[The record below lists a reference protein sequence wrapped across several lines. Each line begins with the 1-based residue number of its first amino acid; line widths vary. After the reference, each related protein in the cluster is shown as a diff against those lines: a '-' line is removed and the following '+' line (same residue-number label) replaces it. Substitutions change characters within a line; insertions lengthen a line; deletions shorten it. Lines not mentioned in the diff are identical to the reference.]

1 MAYSSHPCAS
11 SVRPLCDSQYREAAI
26 RAVNQAEKQLANS
39 SFEAEL
45 ARLDHEYKLKQVKLQ
60 ESYLAATAH
69 ANISIVTS
77 SVTLPSTSPAVFPTC
92 SRQFSNNLHY
102 QDPIAAPSVSPMSN
116 CLPPASHY
124 PVPPSH
130 QNSRVSLLPPHIAQ
144 QSYTV
149 HGSPQSHY
157 PVPPSHQNSRVSLL
171 PPHIAQQSYTAH
183 CSPQL
188 HYPSSTPPLPGIS
201 SIPPT
206 TCLSQ
211 DSFFPSQ
218 SFSTVYPNAP
228 MSQGYPKSQFPFSQ
242 HLSDSVSISSHPPNS
257 CISNS
262 VHVDT
267 SVPPPSFPPTHNL
280 DFNVP
285 MLHKMT
291 NPSNPHCK
299 LSELFSS
306 NISINVS
313 SSSSSGS
320 SFEPH
325 SASQVSSLDS
335 QVPASTC
342 LEPCTLETSSP
353 PQLSSDVIHDDKDMT
368 EVASDSYFIQDE
380 ILSIS
385 DSSVQES
392 SSVQGTCSVQ
402 ESSSVQQTCSVQE
415 SSDHHIENV
424 IPVKLCDKPELSL
437 NDDASSL
444 CLFDPHGSL
453 VLDLSVS
460 KDYKHPEDELFDIGH
475 CYLVTQLFYHIQLH
489 KLCSFQQFYVTES
502 YANCFRYYW
511 FPDKSSRGIDLK
523 SVKGDIIQFTSSL
536 FSHSIDVVIF
546 ICIRLT

>member
-1 MAYSSHPCAS
+1 MAYSSPPYVPEAS
-11 SVRPLCDSQYREAAI
+11 SMRSSDGYRPLCDSQYREAAI

-39 SFEAEL
+39 SFKAEL

-60 ESYLAATAH
+60 ESYLAAKAH
-69 ANISIVTS
+69 ANISIVSS
-77 SVTLPSTSPAVFPTC
+77 SVTVPSTSPVVFPTC
-92 SRQFSNNLHY
+92 SRQFSNSLHS
-102 QDPIAAPSVSPMSN
+102 QTPIATPSVSPVSN
-116 CLPPASHY
+116 SL
-124 PVPPSH
+124 PPSH
-130 QNSRVSLLPPHIAQ
+130 QTSRVSLLPPHIAQ

-149 HGSPQSHY
+149 YVNPQMHH
-157 PVPPSHQNSRVSLL
+157 PPS
-171 PPHIAQQSYTAH
+171 
-183 CSPQL
+183 
-188 HYPSSTPPLPGIS
+188 TPTLPGIS
-201 SIPPT
+201 SIPSNS
-206 TCLSQ
+206 CLSQ
-211 DSFFPSQ
+211 DSFYPSQ
-218 SFSTVYPNAP
+218 CFSTVYPNAP
-228 MSQGYPKSQFPFSQ
+228 MSQGYPKSQFPFQQ

-257 CISNS
+257 CIYNS
-262 VHVDT
+262 VPVDT
-267 SVPPPSFPPTHNL
+267 SVPPPSFPPTHNIDCRL
-280 DFNVP
+280 P
-285 MLHKMT
+285 MVHKT
-291 NPSNPHCK
+291 ANPSSPHYK
-299 LSELFSS
+299 LNELVPS

-313 SSSSSGS
+313 SSSLSGS
-320 SFEPH
+320 TIEPH

-335 QVPASTC
+335 QIPASTC

-368 EVASDSYFIQDE
+368 EVASESYFIQDE

-402 ESSSVQQTCSVQE
+402 ESSSVQQTCSVHE
-415 SSDHHIENV
+415 SSDHHLENV

-502 YANCFRYYW
+502 YANYFRYYW

>member
-1 MAYSSHPCAS
+1 MAYSSPPYAS
-11 SVRPLCDSQYREAAI
+11 EASRMGSSSGVRPLCDSQYREAAI

-39 SFEAEL
+39 SFKAEL
-45 ARLDHEYKLKQVKLQ
+45 AMLDHEYKLKQVKLQ
-60 ESYLAATAH
+60 ESYLAAKAH
-69 ANISIVTS
+69 ANISIVSS
-77 SVTLPSTSPAVFPTC
+77 SVTVPSTSPVVFPTC
-92 SRQFSNNLHY
+92 SRQFSSSLHS
-102 QDPIAAPSVSPMSN
+102 QTPIATPSVSPVSN
-116 CLPPASHY
+116 SLPPSY
-124 PVPPSH
+124 
-130 QNSRVSLLPPHIAQ
+130 QNSRVSLLSPHIAQ

-149 HGSPQSHY
+149 HG
-157 PVPPSHQNSRVSLL
+157 
-171 PPHIAQQSYTAH
+171 
-183 CSPQL
+183 SPQL

-206 TCLSQ
+206 SCLSP
-211 DSFFPSQ
+211 DSFYPSQ
-218 SFSTVYPNAP
+218 CLSTVYPNAP
-228 MSQGYPKSQFPFSQ
+228 MSQGYPKSQFPFQQ

-257 CISNS
+257 SFPNL

-267 SVPPPSFPPTHNL
+267 SVPPPSFPPTHNMDSRL
-280 DFNVP
+280 P
-285 MLHKMT
+285 MVHKTT
-291 NPSNPHCK
+291 NPISPHYK
-299 LSELFSS
+299 LNELVPS

-313 SSSSSGS
+313 CSSSSGS
-320 SFEPH
+320 TIEPH
-325 SASQVSSLDS
+325 SASQVSSIDS
-335 QVPASTC
+335 QIPAATC
-342 LEPCTLETSSP
+342 LESCTIETSSP

-368 EVASDSYFIQDE
+368 EVASESYFIQDE

-415 SSDHHIENV
+415 SSDHHLENV

-489 KLCSFQQFYVTES
+489 KRRSFQQFYVTES
-502 YANCFRYYW
+502 YANYFRYYW
-511 FPDKSSRGIDLK
+511 FPDKSSSGIDLR
-523 SVKGDIIQFTSSL
+523 SVKGDIIQYTSSL

-546 ICIRLT
+546 YLYQIDLV

>member
-60 ESYLAATAH
+60 ESYLAAKAH

-77 SVTLPSTSPAVFPTC
+77 SVTLPSTSPVVFPTC
-92 SRQFSNNLHY
+92 SRQFSSSLHS
-102 QDPIAAPSVSPMSN
+102 QTPIATPSVSPVSN
-116 CLPPASHY
+116 SL
-124 PVPPSH
+124 PPSH
-130 QNSRVSLLPPHIAQ
+130 QTSRFSLLPPHIAQ

-149 HGSPQSHY
+149 YGNPQMHH
-157 PVPPSHQNSRVSLL
+157 PPS
-171 PPHIAQQSYTAH
+171 
-183 CSPQL
+183 
-188 HYPSSTPPLPGIS
+188 TPTFPGIS
-201 SIPPT
+201 SIPSNS
-206 TCLSQ
+206 CLSQ
-211 DSFFPSQ
+211 DSFYPSQ
-218 SFSTVYPNAP
+218 CFSTVYPNAP
-228 MSQGYPKSQFPFSQ
+228 MSQGYPTSQFPFQQ

-267 SVPPPSFPPTHNL
+267 SVPPPSFPPTHNMDCRL
-280 DFNVP
+280 P
-285 MLHKMT
+285 MVHKT
-291 NPSNPHCK
+291 ANPTSPHCK
-299 LSELFSS
+299 LNELFPS

-313 SSSSSGS
+313 SSSSSCS
-320 SFEPH
+320 TIEPH
-325 SASQVSSLDS
+325 DVSQVSSSDS
-335 QVPASTC
+335 QIPAATC
-342 LEPCTLETSSP
+342 LESCTIETSSP
-353 PQLSSDVIHDDKDMT
+353 PQLSSVVIHDDKDMT
-368 EVASDSYFIQDE
+368 EVASESYFIQDE
-380 ILSIS
+380 ILSTS

-402 ESSSVQQTCSVQE
+402 ESSFVQQTGSVQE
-415 SSDHHIENV
+415 SSGHHLENL
-424 IPVKLCDKPELSL
+424 IPVKLCDKPELLL

-444 CLFDPHGSL
+444 CLFDPHDSV

-475 CYLVTQLFYHIQLH
+475 CYLVTQLFYHIKLH
-489 KLCSFQQFYVTES
+489 KLRSFQQFYVTES
-502 YANCFRYYW
+502 YVNYFRYYW
-511 FPDKSSRGIDLK
+511 FPDKSSSGIDLR
-523 SVKGDIIQFTSSL
+523 SVKGDIIQFTSSA